1 MPEAGA
7 QGAEPVEEPGDRRLT
22 TLTDSAFAIVMTLLV
37 LGIEIP
43 EIAREGL
50 DEKLRGEV
58 LRLWPRILVFIVSF
72 LNLGIF
78 WMGHHAQFH
87 FLRRVNR
94 VILWLNILF
103 LMAVSMV
110 PFTTHLVG
118 TYSDQEVALWLYGA
132 NFIAISLLLLLNWR
146 YAARRG
152 FLREDAPIGIVG
164 EATRQILVG
173 PAIYAIGIGLS
184 FLDPRWGLALFMLV
198 PILHLL
204 PGPIHLHWT
213 R

>member
-1 MPEAGA
+1 MAT
-7 QGAEPVEEPGDRRLT
+7 PGKRSEQPIESDDRRIT

-37 LGIEIP
+37 VGINIP
-43 EIAREGL
+43 AIADERLEEELTRE
-50 DEKLRGEV
+50 V
-58 LRLWPRILVFIVSF
+58 FRLWPRILAYVVSF

-78 WMGHHAQFH
+78 WMGHHTQFH
-87 FLRRVNR
+87 FMRRVNR
-94 VILWLNILF
+94 VMLWLNILF
-103 LMAVSMV
+103 LMAVSLV

-118 TYSDQEVALWLYGA
+118 LYGDQEIALSLYGL

-146 YAARRG
+146 YAARKG
-152 FLREDAPIGIVG
+152 FLKDAATGEVVI
-164 EATRQILVG
+164 EATRHILIG
-173 PAIYAIGIGLS
+173 PAIYAVGIVLS
-184 FLDPRWGLALFMLV
+184 FFEPRLSLALFMLV